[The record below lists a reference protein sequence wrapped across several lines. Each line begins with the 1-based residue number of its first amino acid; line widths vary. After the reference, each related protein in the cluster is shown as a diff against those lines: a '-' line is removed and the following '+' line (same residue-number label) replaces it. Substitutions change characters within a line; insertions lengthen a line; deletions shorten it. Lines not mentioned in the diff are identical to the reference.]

1 MTDKELKEKSVGYRK
16 KILKYIVG
24 ANAGHT
30 GGSLSCIDVLNVLYN
45 DVLNV
50 SPDNFT
56 SPDRDRYIQSKGHCV
71 EASFCGTGRQRLL
84 PGNGS

>member
-1 MTDKELKEKSVGYRK
+1 MVMTDKELTERSITYRK

-24 ANAGHT
+24 AKAGHT
-30 GGSLSCIDVLNVLYN
+30 GGSLSCIDILNVLYN

-50 SPDNFT
+50 GPQNFT

-71 EASFCGTGRQRLL
+71 EAL
-84 PGNGS
+84 